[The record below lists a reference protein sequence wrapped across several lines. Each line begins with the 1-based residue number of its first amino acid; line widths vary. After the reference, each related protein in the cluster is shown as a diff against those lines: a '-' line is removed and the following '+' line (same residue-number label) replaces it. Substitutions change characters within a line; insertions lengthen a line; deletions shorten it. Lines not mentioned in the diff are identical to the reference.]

1 MAIKATSTAPV
12 LCIHPSN
19 PCQISALTPPFIIEV
34 NTKEIKR
41 PPWLLIARELFIV
54 AINKG
59 HDAAVAVAVVAALHV
74 SV

>member
-1 MAIKATSTAPV
+1 MVVKATSTAPV

-19 PCQISALTPPFIIEV
+19 PRQISALTPPFIIEV

-59 HDAAVAVAVVAALHV
+59 HDAAVAVVAALHV